1 MTSDSSSS
9 THSDS
14 PPTTLHLSSPFADT
28 TKDSAHLAFA
38 PIALAQYHN
47 VAEKLASNNLYRI
60 LRAPGPIRVWVY
72 RSLLAENQLWNDW
85 DRRALSQPDLKTES
99 SEGMAEGSTNDTESM
114 GESERPESSGG
125 IHARPYLTRLR
136 LALAPYTVHFHN
148 PGYVR
153 DDTLRMLERDVVK
166 KTLEESRKSLE
177 LREELG
183 LSWEFWDDLAGVLKA
198 AIPSLE
204 RRCFAAPDP
213 AAPEYEGLSGPLI
226 ASYSPSLLRDL
237 ERLNQLVC
245 IARNVQVH
253 GEKVQNLS
261 ADRLF
266 DKDIFA
272 LINVC
277 VRVTARGYD
286 GEAGTQDEDKWQ
298 GVINAYKKLLI
309 TCLQFLNN
317 LIARNEQRKL
327 MLWIELFD
335 SHLDNELPNFAD
347 MKYKMDEFPQDQGP
361 PPEEQPLPTNAA
373 RSLDTFK
380 IPQQPAS
387 SPFLLYIGETG
398 NDVKKALIHHG
409 VKAGANE
416 IAAECRRRWQT
427 MSEEE
432 KNKWN
437 MLYADVVARYRDQ
450 ITQSSTYRKVVDQ
463 HAKNEE
469 SVQALAKSINQL
481 QVEVDRMRSSITAL
495 PGDESSREQQAS
507 QTAAEK
513 QSPKPAM
520 DDSLLDPSIKRSPPA
535 GEIDFR
541 VTYPPSFGAEILQNG
556 KEDLLKRLEP
566 DPDRP
571 SGLISDVASPT
582 SPPPEDDDDNDDDYD
597 DIPGDEGRGLLTD
610 VPLILGPT
618 EIEVLPMI
626 IMAGIVEPTEGQ
638 PGYHSDPTVSSS
650 VRSMH
655 GVRCHLL
662 LAQDNGRN
670 LLRELL
676 IFVAAW
682 DLREEELY
690 FKFMV
695 KIMEAILANQLLPF
709 AYHAFRESESKDIIS
724 PAQAVIMKL
733 LTNIFRARQA
743 RAQPTKG
750 HLKANH
756 PQVDQGDVHMVN
768 FLLTEFRRHI
778 IPQTCALIFLQ
789 GQIRAGHAQ
798 PEDFPL
804 NLWDMERMYE
814 GVYQYLEFFAI
825 LTEHET
831 WKRMLSNWEISHELV
846 TLLKELDA
854 AIPKGQLSPPPL
866 RNVQHAPPPPAPV
879 EVDVPSPQQQQQ
891 QPPPQPQPVAVERPY
906 DTTAAAAE
914 PYIPPPTSPSPRPYI
929 DEAADEPSDFEWRN
943 LKKLAVLVLS
953 SLVWKNKHVQ
963 DQIRPLGGIE
973 AVLNCCSYDEH
984 NPYIREHAIMCLRF
998 LMEGNKENQDRIH
1011 ALEKVNQDANAKP
1024 KATSSSNPNT
1034 AVPGESSGSS
1044 ENGGSGSSSSNRS
1057 PVNVRVPDEVLDQQ
1071 GYETYMDKQGQVML
1085 RKRQPQSSPAH
1096 QSQNQPLTSRSDI
1109 GGNSN
1114 SKGKGKSDL
1123 TTTAA
1128 LGEMARMSG
1137 GLRDPKALEDMVQ
1150 QVMRGLPRVQG
1161 LRGDEERAV
1170 EVEALKK
1177 LDKGFDG
1184 GS

>member
-1 MTSDSSSS
+1 MSTTSES
-9 THSDS
+9 TRSRPD
-14 PPTTLHLSSPFADT
+14 TLDIPDAVKSLD
-28 TKDSAHLAFA
+28 DLAFA
-38 PIALAQYHN
+38 PVELAQYHSIS
-47 VAEKLASNNLYRI
+47 EKLASNNVFRI
-60 LRAPGPIRVWVY
+60 LRSPAPIRLWVY
-72 RSLLAENQLWNDW
+72 RSLLAENWLWSEW
-85 DRRALSQPDLKTES
+85 DRPAISRLDMDSHLRDDEVDDSPGDSES
-99 SEGMAEGSTNDTESM
+99 TA
-114 GESERPESSGG
+114 ESESCHYVKS
-125 IHARPYLTRLR
+125 RPYLTRLR
-136 LALAPYTVHFHN
+136 LALGPYTVHFHN
-148 PGYVR
+148 PGYIA
-153 DDTLRMLERDVVK
+153 DDTLRMLERVSIK
-166 KTLEESRKSLE
+166 KTLEETRKSLE

-183 LSWEFWDDLAGVLKA
+183 LSWEFWDELAGVLKA

-204 RRCFAAPDP
+204 RRCFPQP
-213 AAPEYEGLSGPLI
+213 PLGGLEYEGQSCLLI
-226 ASYSPSLLRDL
+226 ASYAPSLLRDL

-245 IARNVQVH
+245 IARNVQVY

-261 ADRLF
+261 AARLF

-286 GEAGTQDEDKWQ
+286 GEAGSADEDKWQ

-347 MKYKMDEFPQDQGP
+347 MKYKMDEFPQQDNTTP
-361 PPEEQPLPTNAA
+361 SEEQPLSQQSS
-373 RSLDTFK
+373 RSLDTFR

-398 NDVKKALIHHG
+398 NEVKRSLTQHG

-469 SVQALAKSINQL
+469 SVQALAKSITQL
-481 QVEVDRMRSSITAL
+481 QVEVDRMRSSIAVYPDGSAL
-495 PGDESSREQQAS
+495 DQQAS
-507 QTAAEK
+507 PVLEENQPA
-513 QSPKPAM
+513 KPAM
-520 DDSLLDPSIKRSPPA
+520 DDSLLDPSIKRSSPA

-582 SPPPEDDDDNDDDYD
+582 SPPPEEDDDNDDDYD

-626 IMAGIVEPTEGQ
+626 VMAGIVEPTEGQ
-638 PGYHSDPTVSSS
+638 PGYHSDPTVFSS

-743 RAQPTKG
+743 RAQPIKG
-750 HLKANH
+750 HLKPKA

-789 GQIRAGHAQ
+789 GQIRVGHAQ

-831 WKRMLSNWEISHELV
+831 WKRMLSNWEIANELV

-854 AIPKGQLSPPPL
+854 AIPKGQLGIPPL
-866 RNVQHAPPPPAPV
+866 KNMAPAPPPPAPV
-879 EVDVPSPQQQQQ
+879 EVDM
-891 QPPPQPQPVAVERPY
+891 PPPQHQLNQQPQPVAVERPY
-906 DTTAAAAE
+906 DTNAAAAE
-914 PYIPPPTSPSPRPYI
+914 PYIPPPTSPSPRPYM

-998 LMEGNKENQDRIH
+998 LMEGNKENQDRIR
-1011 ALEKVNQDANAKP
+1011 ALERTNQDAKA
-1024 KATSSSNPNT
+1024 KATAP
-1034 AVPGESSGSS
+1034 AS
-1044 ENGGSGSSSSNRS
+1044 ENAAGETKA
-1057 PVNVRVPDEVLDQQ
+1057 PVNVHVPDEVLDQQ
-1071 GYETYMDKQGQVML
+1071 GYETYMDSKGQVML
-1085 RKRQPQSSPAH
+1085 RKRQPQG
-1096 QSQNQPLTSRSDI
+1096 QPTPSRDM
-1109 GGNSN
+1109 G
-1114 SKGKGKSDL
+1114 KGKGKIDVN
-1123 TTTAA
+1123 
-1128 LGEMARMSG
+1128 M
-1137 GLRDPKALEDMVQ
+1137 RDPKALEELVQ
-1150 QVMRGLPRVQG
+1150 QVMRDLPRVTKIG
-1161 LRGDEERAV
+1161 EERAA
-1170 EVEALKK
+1170 ETEELLKR
-1177 LDKGFDG
+1177 LDRGFDSKG
-1184 GS
+1184 

>member
-1 MTSDSSSS
+1 
-9 THSDS
+9 
-14 PPTTLHLSSPFADT
+14 
-28 TKDSAHLAFA
+28 
-38 PIALAQYHN
+38 
-47 VAEKLASNNLYRI
+47 
-60 LRAPGPIRVWVY
+60 
-72 RSLLAENQLWNDW
+72 
-85 DRRALSQPDLKTES
+85 
-99 SEGMAEGSTNDTESM
+99 
-114 GESERPESSGG
+114 
-125 IHARPYLTRLR
+125 
-136 LALAPYTVHFHN
+136 
-148 PGYVR
+148 
-153 DDTLRMLERDVVK
+153 
-166 KTLEESRKSLE
+166 
-177 LREELG
+177 
-183 LSWEFWDDLAGVLKA
+183 
-198 AIPSLE
+198 
-204 RRCFAAPDP
+204 
-213 AAPEYEGLSGPLI
+213 
-226 ASYSPSLLRDL
+226 
-237 ERLNQLVC
+237 
-245 IARNVQVH
+245 
-253 GEKVQNLS
+253 
-261 ADRLF
+261 
-266 DKDIFA
+266 
-272 LINVC
+272 
-277 VRVTARGYD
+277 
-286 GEAGTQDEDKWQ
+286 
-298 GVINAYKKLLI
+298 
-309 TCLQFLNN
+309 
-317 LIARNEQRKL
+317 
-327 MLWIELFD
+327 
-335 SHLDNELPNFAD
+335 
-347 MKYKMDEFPQDQGP
+347 
-361 PPEEQPLPTNAA
+361 
-373 RSLDTFK
+373 
-380 IPQQPAS
+380 
-387 SPFLLYIGETG
+387 
-398 NDVKKALIHHG
+398 
-409 VKAGANE
+409 
-416 IAAECRRRWQT
+416 
-427 MSEEE
+427 
-432 KNKWN
+432 
-437 MLYADVVARYRDQ
+437 
-450 ITQSSTYRKVVDQ
+450 
-463 HAKNEE
+463 
-469 SVQALAKSINQL
+469 
-481 QVEVDRMRSSITAL
+481 
-495 PGDESSREQQAS
+495 
-507 QTAAEK
+507 
-513 QSPKPAM
+513 
-520 DDSLLDPSIKRSPPA
+520 
-535 GEIDFR
+535 
-541 VTYPPSFGAEILQNG
+541 
-556 KEDLLKRLEP
+556 
-566 DPDRP
+566 
-571 SGLISDVASPT
+571 
-582 SPPPEDDDDNDDDYD
+582 
-597 DIPGDEGRGLLTD
+597 
-610 VPLILGPT
+610 
-618 EIEVLPMI
+618 
-626 IMAGIVEPTEGQ
+626 
-638 PGYHSDPTVSSS
+638 
-650 VRSMH
+650 
-655 GVRCHLL
+655 
-662 LAQDNGRN
+662 
-670 LLRELL
+670 
-676 IFVAAW
+676 
-682 DLREEELY
+682 
-690 FKFMV
+690 
-695 KIMEAILANQLLPF
+695 
-709 AYHAFRESESKDIIS
+709 
-724 PAQAVIMKL
+724 MKL

-891 QPPPQPQPVAVERPY
+891 QQQPPQPQPVAVERPY

-1170 EVEALKK
+1170 EVEEALKK

>member
-1 MTSDSSSS
+1 MDAESDEQPSS
-9 THSDS
+9 
-14 PPTTLHLSSPFADT
+14 
-28 TKDSAHLAFA
+28 KAH
-38 PIALAQYHN
+38 
-47 VAEKLASNNLYRI
+47 
-60 LRAPGPIRVWVY
+60 
-72 RSLLAENQLWNDW
+72 
-85 DRRALSQPDLKTES
+85 
-99 SEGMAEGSTNDTESM
+99 
-114 GESERPESSGG
+114 
-125 IHARPYLTRLR
+125 LTRLR
-136 LALAPYTVHFHN
+136 LALGPYTIHFTD
-148 PGYVR
+148 PGYIK
-153 DDTLRMLERDVVK
+153 DETMRMLELNVCK
-166 KTLEESRKSLE
+166 KTLEDTRRNFE

-183 LSWEFWDDLAGVLKA
+183 LSYQFWDDLAGVIKA
-198 AIPSLE
+198 SIPSLE
-204 RRCFAAPDP
+204 RRSFAAPDP
-213 AAPEYEGLSGPLI
+213 ATPEYEGLSGPLI
-226 ASYSPSLLRDL
+226 ASFSSSLLKDL
-237 ERLNQLVC
+237 ERLNQIVS
-245 IARNVQVH
+245 IARNVLTC
-253 GEKVQNLS
+253 GEKAQNLG

-286 GEAGTQDEDKWQ
+286 GEAGTQEEDKWQ
-298 GVINAYKKLLI
+298 NVINAYKKLLI

-335 SHLDNELPNFAD
+335 SHLENELPNFSD
-347 MKYKMDEFPQDQGP
+347 MKYKMDMFPHYDRTSKSKTD
-361 PPEEQPLPTNAA
+361 PTSSGQRAGNGLESF
-373 RSLDTFK
+373 R

-387 SPFLLYIGETG
+387 SPFLLYIGEIG
-398 NDVKKALIHHG
+398 PEVKKFLAQQG
-409 VKAGANE
+409 EKTGATE

-427 MSEEE
+427 MGEEE

-437 MLYADVVARYRDQ
+437 MLYADVVARYRDE
-450 ITQSSTYRKVVDQ
+450 ITQSSAYKKVVDQ

-469 SVQALAKSINQL
+469 SVQALAQSINQL
-481 QVEVDRMRSSITAL
+481 QVEVDRMRSSVIAS
-495 PGDESSREQQAS
+495 PDSSKADPS
-507 QTAAEK
+507 KAAKSEDK
-513 QSPKPAM
+513 RPVRPSV
-520 DDSLLDPSIKRSPPA
+520 DDSIFDPTIRRSSPA
-535 GEIDFR
+535 GDNDFR

-571 SGLISDVASPT
+571 AAALTTEVASPT
-582 SPPPEDDDDNDDDYD
+582 SPPAEEDDNDDEYD
-597 DIPGDEGRGLLTD
+597 DIPGDDGRGLLTD

-638 PGYHSDPTVSSS
+638 SGYHADPTVFSSI
-650 VRSMH
+650 RSMH
-655 GVRCHLL
+655 SVRCHLL

-743 RAQPTKG
+743 RTPSRNP
-750 HLKANH
+750 LK
-756 PQVDQGDVHMVN
+756 PSLTQVDQGDAHMVN

-789 GQIRAGHAQ
+789 GQIRAGNAQ
-798 PEDFPL
+798 PDDFPL

-825 LTEHET
+825 LTEHEI
-831 WKRMLSNWEISHELV
+831 WKNMLSNWEVANELV

-854 AIPKGQLSPPPL
+854 AIPKGQLAVPPL
-866 RNVQHAPPPPAPV
+866 ATGAKTPAQAQN
-879 EVDVPSPQQQQQ
+879 PQDENL
-891 QPPPQPQPVAVERPY
+891 PQPVAVERPY
-906 DTTAAAAE
+906 DTSAGAAAPE
-914 PYIPPPTSPSPRPYI
+914 GYMPSPRPYI
-929 DEAADEPSDFEWRN
+929 DEAQDEPSDFEWRN

-953 SLVWKNKHVQ
+953 SLVWKNRQVQ

-998 LMEGNKENQDRIH
+998 LMEGNRENQDRIR
-1011 ALEKVNQDANAKP
+1011 ALERYEKENAPSSPSPPPPPASAIDSFTQPSTTATATTNKIKVK
-1024 KATSSSNPNT
+1024 
-1034 AVPGESSGSS
+1034 
-1044 ENGGSGSSSSNRS
+1044 
-1057 PVNVRVPDEVLDQQ
+1057 VPDEVLDQQ
-1071 GYETYMDKQGQVML
+1071 GYETYMDNKGQVML
-1085 RKRQPQSSPAH
+1085 RKREAKPPTQVAPQSST
-1096 QSQNQPLTSRSDI
+1096 SQ
-1109 GGNSN
+1109 
-1114 SKGKGKSDL
+1114 GKAKL
-1123 TTTAA
+1123 ET
-1128 LGEMARMSG
+1128 
-1137 GLRDPKALEDMVQ
+1137 RDPKDLEQLVQ
-1150 QVMRGLPRVQG
+1150 QVMRELPARVQG
-1161 LRGDEERAV
+1161 VRLDAEKASAA
-1170 EVEALKK
+1170 ALAK
-1177 LDKGFDG
+1177 LDRGFDG
-1184 GS
+1184 GKG

>member
-1 MTSDSSSS
+1 MTSDSSFS

-14 PPTTLHLSSPFADT
+14 LPRALDLPSPFADAS
-28 TKDSAHLAFA
+28 KNPAHLAFA

-47 VAEKLASNNLYRI
+47 IAQELASNNLYRI

-72 RSLLAENQLWNDW
+72 RSLLAQHRLWNDW
-85 DRRALSQPDLKTES
+85 DRRATATATHSRDK
-99 SEGMAEGSTNDTESM
+99 M
-114 GESERPESSGG
+114 GESERPYSSNGRV
-125 IHARPYLTRLR
+125 ARPYLTRLR

-148 PGYVR
+148 PGYIR

-183 LSWEFWDDLAGVLKA
+183 LSCEFWDELAGVLKA

-245 IARNVQVH
+245 IARNVLVH
-253 GEKVQNLS
+253 GERVQNLS

-272 LINVC
+272 LISVC

-317 LIARNEQRKL
+317 LIAKNEQRKL

-347 MKYKMDEFPQDQGP
+347 MKYKMDEFPQQDQGP
-361 PPEEQPLPTNAA
+361 PPEEQPHSHAA

-398 NDVKKALIHHG
+398 NDAKKALIQHG

-481 QVEVDRMRSSITAL
+481 QVEVDRMRSSITVL
-495 PGDESSREQQAS
+495 PGDESGPHRQSSPSEGE
-507 QTAAEK
+507 T
-513 QSPKPAM
+513 QSPRPAT

-582 SPPPEDDDDNDDDYD
+582 SPPPEEDDDNDDDYD

-626 IMAGIVEPTEGQ
+626 IMAGIVEPHEGQ
-638 PGYHSDPTVSSS
+638 PGYHADPTIFSS

-733 LTNIFRARQA
+733 LTNIFRARQV
-743 RAQPTKG
+743 RTQPNKG
-750 HLKANH
+750 HVKSNH
-756 PQVDQGDVHMVN
+756 AQVDQGDVHMVN

-866 RNVQHAPPPPAPV
+866 RNAQHAPPTPTPAEGDAPPP
-879 EVDVPSPQQQQQ
+879 PPPQQQQQ
-891 QPPPQPQPVAVERPY
+891 QQQPPQPQPVAVERPY
-906 DTTAAAAE
+906 DTTAGSSE
-914 PYIPPPTSPSPRPYI
+914 SYVPPPTSPSPRPYM

-943 LKKLAVLVLS
+943 LKKLAILVLS

-963 DQIRPLGGIE
+963 DQVRPLGGIE

-998 LMEGNKENQDRIH
+998 LMEGNKDNQERIH
-1011 ALEKVNQDANAKP
+1011 VLEKFSQRAMAKAKNAANA
-1024 KATSSSNPNT
+1024 
-1034 AVPGESSGSS
+1034 PGDAADEILD
-1044 ENGGSGSSSSNRS
+1044 S

-1071 GYETYMDKQGQVML
+1071 G
-1085 RKRQPQSSPAH
+1085 
-1096 QSQNQPLTSRSDI
+1096 SRS
-1109 GGNSN
+1109 
-1114 SKGKGKSDL
+1114 
-1123 TTTAA
+1123 
-1128 LGEMARMSG
+1128 
-1137 GLRDPKALEDMVQ
+1137 
-1150 QVMRGLPRVQG
+1150 QG
-1161 LRGDEERAV
+1161 
-1170 EVEALKK
+1170 
-1177 LDKGFDG
+1177 
-1184 GS
+1184 